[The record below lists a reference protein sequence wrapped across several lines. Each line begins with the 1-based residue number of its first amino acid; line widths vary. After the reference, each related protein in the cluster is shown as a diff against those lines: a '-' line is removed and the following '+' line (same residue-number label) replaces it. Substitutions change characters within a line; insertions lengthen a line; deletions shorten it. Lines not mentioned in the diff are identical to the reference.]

1 MKVVYRLSDALQHL
15 LTCAV
20 LGLGYQ
26 IAGLLSQLWHWQL
39 RARVRACARAR
50 VAGLLSLGS
59 SPSSD
64 TGSCVC
70 VCVRARVCAG
80 LLSQLWHWQLLVCVC
95 VCVCVWERE
104 REREREFTS
113 DPPWISVLWLYLL
126 PGWPRGGVDKV
137 PWKAGPGVLQVQIHD
152 QLWALQEAV
161 RSGTHL
167 GTWNPGQDRQL
178 IHRQVDLPFSKSL
191 RPAHQTLCCL
201 EGNDSVILCLRSEKA
216 GFQCSPIS
224 V

>member
-1 MKVVYRLSDALQHL
+1 MGFAVHLWDSEGCLQTLRCSTASSHMCCPGIGLPNSWAPLPALTLAASH
-15 LTCAV
+15 
-20 LGLGYQ
+20 
-26 IAGLLSQLWHWQL
+26 
-39 RARVRACARAR
+39 
-50 VAGLLSLGS
+50 
-59 SPSSD
+59 
-64 TGSCVC
+64 VC
-70 VCVRARVCAG
+70 VG
-80 LLSQLWHWQLLVCVC
+80 
-95 VCVCVWERE
+95 ERE
-104 REREREFTS
+104 REREREREKEREREFTS

-152 QLWALQEAV
+152 QLWAFQEAV

-167 GTWNPGQDRQL
+167 GTWNPGQDQQL

-191 RPAHQTLCCL
+191 RPAHQTFCCL

-216 GFQCSPIS
+216 DFQCSPIS